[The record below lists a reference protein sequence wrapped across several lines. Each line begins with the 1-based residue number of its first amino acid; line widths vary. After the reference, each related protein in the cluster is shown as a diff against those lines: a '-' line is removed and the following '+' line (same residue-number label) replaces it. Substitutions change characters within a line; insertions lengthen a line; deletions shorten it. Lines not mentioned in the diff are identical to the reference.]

1 MPSIGTNVDVSPII
15 AKLFK
20 PIGTSQQGG
29 LIKKG
34 DLIRFN
40 YTFWI
45 HDPYPLVVVTDV
57 FNGNMIR
64 GVNLHYLTFPYIR
77 NLLKIG
83 CNNLSFSYRNISGD
97 AYIVNAFRSYK
108 WQGIRQVK
116 KLDCAFILNLMSLVR
131 SFDPQQV
138 KAIRQEIMRQIRRE
152 VNPPAKATPSTVT
165 QSQSVA
171 NEPSEGT
178 IGNEV

>member
-1 MPSIGTNVDVSPII
+1 MPPVGKNADISPII

-20 PIGTSQQGG
+20 PVGQQTIGTPQPGG
-29 LIKKG
+29 FVQRG

-45 HDPYPLVVVTDV
+45 HDPYPLVIVTDV
-57 FNGNMIR
+57 SNGNMVR
-64 GVNLHYLTFPYIR
+64 GVNLHYLTFPYIKTLL
-77 NLLKIG
+77 NLG
-83 CNNLSFSYRNISGD
+83 CRNLSFSYRNISGD

-116 KLDCAFILNLMSLVR
+116 KLDCAFILNVMSLVR

-138 KAIRQEIMRQIRRE
+138 KVIRQEIMRQIKRE
-152 VNPPAKATPSTVT
+152 VNPPAKATVLTN
-165 QSQSVA
+165 QQA
-171 NEPSEGT
+171 EGAT
-178 IGNEV
+178 GNEV